1 MPKKHIL
8 MRSLQKLHEFFGGIE
23 IIKEGEW
30 YMPNIEEL
38 KKFDID
44 LAFGEKGEDF
54 VREILQG
61 NGKIEVKTERDKW
74 KKTGNIAIEIRCNGK
89 LSGLSSTESKTW
101 VHLLSDNDK
110 IVGGFIFDTQYLKDT
125 VKKMVT
131 EGDAKLT
138 KGGDFNASQM
148 VLLPIEELFTNL

>member
-8 MRSLQKLHEFFGGIE
+8 MRSLLKLREQMGEIE
-23 IIKEGEW
+23 IMKEGEW

-54 VREILQG
+54 VREVLQG

-74 KKTGNIAIEIRCNGK
+74 KETGNIAIEIRCNGK
-89 LSGLSSTESKTW
+89 LSGLSATESKTW
-101 VHLLSDNDK
+101 VHLLSVDDK
-110 IVGGFIFDTQYLKDT
+110 IRGGFIFDTDYLKNV
-125 VKKMVT
+125 VKTLVK
-131 EGDAKLT
+131 EGRAKVT

-148 VLLPIEELFTNL
+148 VLLPIKELF

>member
-8 MRSLQKLHEFFGGIE
+8 MRSLLNLRKQMGEIE

-54 VREILQG
+54 VKEVLQG

-74 KKTGNIAIEIRCNGK
+74 ENTGNLVIEIRCNGK
-89 LSGLSSTESKTW
+89 LSGLSATESKTW
-101 VHLLSDNDK
+101 VHLLSVDDK
-110 IVGGFIFDTQYLKDT
+110 IRGGFIFDTDYLKDR
-125 VKKMVT
+125 VKKLVKD
-131 EGDAKLT
+131 GKAKVT
-138 KGGDFNASQM
+138 KGGDFNASQI
-148 VLLPIEELFTNL
+148 VLLPIKELFL

>member
-1 MPKKHIL
+1 MK
-8 MRSLQKLHEFFGGIE
+8 SLLNLRKQMGEIE
-23 IIKEGEW
+23 IIKNGEW
-30 YMPNIEEL
+30 YMPNVEEL

-74 KKTGNIAIEIRCNGK
+74 KETGNIAIEIRCNGK

-110 IVGGFIFDTQYLKDT
+110 IVGGFIFNTQYLKDT
-125 VKKMVT
+125 VKKMVK
-131 EGDAKLT
+131 EGKAKIT

-148 VLLPIEELFTNL
+148 VLIPREELFKFRLKIF

>member
-1 MPKKHIL
+1 

-44 LAFGEKGEDF
+44 LAFGEKGERF
-54 VREILQG
+54 VKEVLQG

-74 KKTGNIAIEIRCNGK
+74 AGTGNIAIEIRCNGN
-89 LSGLSSTESKTW
+89 LSGLSATESDTW
-101 VHLLSDNDK
+101 VHLLSVDDN
-110 IVGGFIFDTQYLKDT
+110 IIGGFIFNTDYLKDK
-125 VKKMVT
+125 VKKVVAD
-131 EGDAKLT
+131 GKAKIT

-148 VLLPIEELFTNL
+148 VLLPIEELFKL

>member
-8 MRSLQKLHEFFGGIE
+8 MRSLLNLHKQMGRIE

-61 NGKIEVKTERDKW
+61 NGKIEVKT
-74 KKTGNIAIEIRCNGK
+74 
-89 LSGLSSTESKTW
+89 
-101 VHLLSDNDK
+101 
-110 IVGGFIFDTQYLKDT
+110 
-125 VKKMVT
+125 
-131 EGDAKLT
+131 
-138 KGGDFNASQM
+138 
-148 VLLPIEELFTNL
+148 

>member
-8 MRSLQKLHEFFGGIE
+8 MRSLLNLHKQMGDIE

-54 VREILQG
+54 VRDVLQG

-74 KKTGNIAIEIRCNGK
+74 EKTGNIAIEIRYNGD

-101 VHLLSDNDK
+101 IHLLSVDNK
-110 IVGGFIFDTQYLKDT
+110 IRGGFILDTDYLKDV
-125 VKKMVT
+125 VKKLVSEGKAKVT
-131 EGDAKLT
+131 M
-138 KGGDFNASQM
+138 GGDFNASQM
-148 VLLPIEELFTNL
+148 VLVPIKELF

>member
-1 MPKKHIL
+1 
-8 MRSLQKLHEFFGGIE
+8 MRSLLKLREQMGEIE

-44 LAFGEKGEDF
+44 LAFGEKGEKF
-54 VREILQG
+54 VKDVLQG

-74 KKTGNIAIEIRCNGK
+74 ATTGNIAIEIRCNGK
-89 LSGLSSTESKTW
+89 LSGLSVTEAKTW
-101 VHLLSDNDK
+101 VHLLSIDDK
-110 IVGGFIFDTQYLKDT
+110 IIGGFIFDTDYLKDT
-125 VKKMVT
+125 VKRVVK
-131 EGDAKLT
+131 EGRAKIT

-148 VLLPIEELFTNL
+148 VLIPKEELFKVS

>member
-1 MPKKHIL
+1 
-8 MRSLQKLHEFFGGIE
+8 MRSLQNLRKHFGEIE

-54 VREILQG
+54 VRNVLQG

-74 KKTGNIAIEIRCNGK
+74 KDTGNIAIEIRCNGN
-89 LSGLSSTESKTW
+89 LSGLSATESKTW
-101 VHLLSDNDK
+101 VQLLSVDDN
-110 IVGGFIFDTQYLKDT
+110 IIGGFIFNTDYLKKT
-125 VKKMVT
+125 VKKTVT
-131 EGDAKLT
+131 EGKAKIV

-148 VLLPIEELFTNL
+148 VLLPIKELF

>member
-1 MPKKHIL
+1 MG
-8 MRSLQKLHEFFGGIE
+8 EIE

-30 YMPNIEEL
+30 YMPNVEEL

-54 VREILQG
+54 VRNVLQG

-74 KKTGNIAIEIRCNGK
+74 KDTGNIAIEIRCNGD
-89 LSGLSSTESKTW
+89 LSGLSATESKTW
-101 VHLLSDNDK
+101 VQLLSVDNK
-110 IVGGFIFDTQYLKDT
+110 IIGGFIFDTDYLKDK
-125 VKKMVT
+125 VKHLVKD
-131 EGDAKLT
+131 GKAKII

-148 VLLPIEELFTNL
+148 DVI